1 MLGQTAKPAVAV
13 KPTNLA
19 GKKSTPVGNPIQR
32 KVSPNDARSGGGNP
46 SLSSSFGKATVGH
59 RATIAQPSMQRGYS
73 NMQPTDNKR
82 RRSNHTNEDQ
92 PTDKTLSKFSS
103 VQPLSK

>member
-1 MLGQTAKPAVAV
+1 MLGQSAKPAVAV
-13 KPTNLA
+13 KPTNLT

-32 KVSPNDARSGGGNP
+32 KVSPNDARSGGGNA
-46 SLSSSFGKATVGH
+46 SLSSSFGKVAGGH
-59 RATIAQPSMQRGYS
+59 RATIASPNMQRIYS

-92 PTDKTLSKFSS
+92 PTDKTLSKFNS
-103 VQPLSK
+103 VQPSSK